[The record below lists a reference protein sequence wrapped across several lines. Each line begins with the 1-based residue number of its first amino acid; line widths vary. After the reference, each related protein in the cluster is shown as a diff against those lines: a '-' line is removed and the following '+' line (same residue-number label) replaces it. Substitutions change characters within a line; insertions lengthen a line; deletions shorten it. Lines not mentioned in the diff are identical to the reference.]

1 MATVKRF
8 EDLEC
13 WKASQEL
20 IIAIYEICKKEQIR
34 KDHSLSDQIKRASVS
49 VSNNIVEGF
58 ERISRKEFKRFLSI
72 ANGSCSEVKNMIYV
86 MKNLS
91 FINKEEFNELMDI
104 CQKTQNLIKG
114 LMKYLYS
121 LQQNK

>member
-20 IIAIYEICKKEQIR
+20 IIAIYKICKKEQIR
-34 KDHSLSDQIKRASVS
+34 KNYSLSDQIKRASVS

-114 LMKYLYS
+114 LIRYLYS
-121 LQQNK
+121 LEQTK